1 MKSSLPTKLPVS
13 GWTWYGHYSLPIQ
26 FAGMVLVLVGCV
38 LFVVPSNPEHAVP
51 TSGEIGGLG
60 LLSVCMLAV
69 AGLVVR
75 RQRRVLALEHYE
87 TPEDAKENFR
97 RLIALASKEGWR
109 ISVADPGHL
118 RMHVPARWSDPCWGE
133 MVSVFLER
141 NIVALNSICDPTKS
155 NPSVASFGRNA
166 KNVEKVKTVLQ
177 II

>member
-13 GWTWYGHYSLPIQ
+13 GWNWYGHYSLPIQ
-26 FAGMVLVLVGCV
+26 FAGIVLVLFGWV
-38 LFVVPSNPEHAVP
+38 LFVTLSNPEHAVP

-60 LLSVCMLAV
+60 LVSACLLTI

-87 TPEDAKENFR
+87 THEDAGENFR
-97 RLIALASKEGWR
+97 RLIALASNEGWK
-109 ISVADPGHL
+109 IGVADPGHL
-118 RMHVPARWSDPCWGE
+118 QMHVPARWRDFCWGE

-141 NIVALNSICDPTKS
+141 NNVALNSICDPTKS
-155 NPSVASFGRNA
+155 KPSIASFGRNA
-166 KNVEKVKTVLQ
+166 LNVDKVKTALQ